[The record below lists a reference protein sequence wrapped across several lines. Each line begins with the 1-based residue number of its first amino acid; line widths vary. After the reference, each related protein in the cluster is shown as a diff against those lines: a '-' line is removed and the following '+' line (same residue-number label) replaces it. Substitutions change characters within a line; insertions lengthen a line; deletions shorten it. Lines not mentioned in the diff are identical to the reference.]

1 MLFLLT
7 CFPSGSALKQLHL
20 LCQALSTT
28 HLFPRSPSC
37 PLRSLPPH
45 FELFKKMSSNK
56 IHQLL
61 RVKQYNRSE
70 ASNLNLYR
78 GQVWKPLGI
87 GLNHSSSSIP
97 LCDLRKVNQ
106 FLWILVYSPQIW
118 TSECVLVCM
127 YPCVY
132 VCMCVCYVSV
142 CVYMWECV
150 CISMYLSVWGRG
162 ICMYICVY
170 ICVLCI
176 LSLFI
181 LFACSSYISFNFV
194 IHYTSWLLNHLAVPT
209 PIVLSSLPLL
219 FSSERMEDSPGYPLH
234 SYIKS
239 HLD

>member
-1 MLFLLT
+1 MSQQAYPWRLSVCLFVSPVSPPWHSILPHWSHTLKPAPGPLHMLFLLT

-106 FLWILVYSPQIW
+106 FL
-118 TSECVLVCM
+118 
-127 YPCVY
+127 
-132 VCMCVCYVSV
+132 
-142 CVYMWECV
+142 
-150 CISMYLSVWGRG
+150 
-162 ICMYICVY
+162 
-170 ICVLCI
+170 
-176 LSLFI
+176 
-181 LFACSSYISFNFV
+181 
-194 IHYTSWLLNHLAVPT
+194 
-209 PIVLSSLPLL
+209 
-219 FSSERMEDSPGYPLH
+219 
-234 SYIKS
+234 
-239 HLD
+239 